1 MYFEGIRGAGAVAA
15 LGLQSVHPGLPISC
29 DLRKL
34 KFNRFFKENIGFW
47 ASGGGGGTPWTGSSE
62 RSGAPL
68 DDVGEP
74 LGARWSIF

>member
-1 MYFEGIRGAGAVAA
+1 MYFEGIRGAGAEVA
-15 LGLQSVHPGLPISC
+15 LGLETVHPGVSISR

-34 KFNRFFKENIGFW
+34 KFNRFLKENIGFW
-47 ASGGGGGTPWTGSSE
+47 ASGEGGGTPWTGGSE

-68 DDVGEP
+68 DDVGDP